1 MPIGNL
7 EDICVELTVT
17 PQSLSLTF
25 PGGAE
30 MNVQLPDVGIPD
42 PMQIAKQ
49 LMAQANAAMAPLVPV
64 FNIIDTVMALF
75 KTVKAI
81 PDAITSLDPS
91 KITSAIPDLVKK
103 ASKLLK
109 LVPQLSVPLMIVGLI
124 DVLLMFLEGLT
135 GQLQAI
141 IEQQVRIQAA
151 ATRAA
156 ELGNIHLQGVVDC
169 AKGHVDIQL
178 QNLAESAA
186 PVNRLIALI
195 NIFMELIGLPKLPDL
210 SNLGSDA
217 AAALQPL
224 QDTVKTLKDI
234 RKTIPV

>member
-1 MPIGNL
+1 MPLPNL
-7 EDICVELTVT
+7 SNVCVEIKAA

-30 MNVQLPDVGIPD
+30 MNVQLPDPGIPD
-42 PMQIAKQ
+42 PMQLAKQ

-64 FNIIDTVMALF
+64 FNIIDTVIALF
-75 KTVKAI
+75 KAVKAV
-81 PDAITSLDPS
+81 PDAITSLNPG
-91 KITSAIPDLVKK
+91 KIIETIPDVTKK

-109 LVPQLSVPLMIVGLI
+109 LVPQLSVPLMIVGLV
-124 DVLLMFLEGLT
+124 DVLLMFLDGVT
-135 GQLQAI
+135 GQLKALIQ
-141 IEQQVRIQAA
+141 QQVRIQQA

-156 ELGNIHLQGVVDC
+156 ELGNTQLQVVVDC
-169 AKGHVDIQL
+169 ANANVGAQM
-178 QNLAESAA
+178 QNLAEGAA

-217 AAALQPL
+217 AAALKPIE
-224 QDTVKTLKDI
+224 DMVKLLKDI
-234 RKTIPV
+234 RATIPV